1 MNDEIERLTEDIY
14 HLKLALRMST
24 HWAAHLH
31 QVDAIAIEECEH
43 CRETA
48 ETVYHAQDER
58 TARFDLNQWMRER
71 LIRIQEAR
79 RNRE

>member
-1 MNDEIERLTEDIY
+1 MNDEVERLIEDIY

-31 QVDAIAIEECEH
+31 QIDAIAIEECEH

-58 TARFDLNQWMRER
+58 TARFDLNQWMRDR
-71 LIRIQEAR
+71 LVNIRNPRPEH
-79 RNRE
+79 E